1 MAMTANINRD
11 SDKRREPFKATDFM
25 NFYDPPEEPEERQMT
40 VKELEAYAK
49 QVFGK

>member
-11 SDKRREPFKATDFM
+11 SDKKPDPFKATDFM
-25 NFYDPPEEPEERQMT
+25 NYYERPKEEERELT
-40 VKELEAYAK
+40 TEELEAYAK